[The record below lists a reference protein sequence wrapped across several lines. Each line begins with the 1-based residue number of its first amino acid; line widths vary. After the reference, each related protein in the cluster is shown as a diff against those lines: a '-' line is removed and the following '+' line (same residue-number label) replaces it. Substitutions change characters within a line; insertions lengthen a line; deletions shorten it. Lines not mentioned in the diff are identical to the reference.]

1 MSDPSTEVPVVLL
14 AALVA
19 VVVAGAIALVVVR
32 SRHAERTRRI
42 ESIRNDQLGRLALA
56 ADYRDHRAQDR
67 AARVAR
73 TAGLVARGLGL
84 SPWSADEIEQAA
96 RFLDIGNLAIP
107 DAILAKGDNLT
118 PDERQLMES
127 HTLVGAELLAGED
140 GLLEFA
146 AEIAL
151 SHHERWDGG
160 GYPHGL
166 AGGEIPL
173 AARIVS
179 VADRFHALV
188 DDTRPRSVETAV
200 AEIEQSAGRA
210 FDPAVVDAFS
220 GLRHHSLT
228 ARRAEP

>member
-14 AALVA
+14 ALLVA
-19 VVVAGAIALVVVR
+19 VVVAGAIALIMVR
-32 SRHAERTRRI
+32 SRHAERVRRI
-42 ESIRNDQLGRLALA
+42 ESIRNDLLGRLALA
-56 ADYRDHRAQDR
+56 ADYRDHWAQDR
-67 AARVAR
+67 AVKVAR
-73 TAGLVARGLGL
+73 TAGLVARGMGL
-84 SPWSADEIEQAA
+84 SAWSADEIEQAA

-107 DAILAKGDNLT
+107 DAVLAKGENLM
-118 PDERQLMES
+118 PDERHLMES
-127 HTLVGAELLAGED
+127 HTLVGAELLAGE
-140 GLLEFA
+140 GGPLELA

-166 AGGEIPL
+166 AGDEIPL
-173 AARIVS
+173 AGRIVA

-188 DDTRPRSVETAV
+188 DDTRARSVETAV
-200 AEIEQSAGRA
+200 AEIERSTGRA

-220 GLRHHSLT
+220 GLSHHSLT

>member
-32 SRHAERTRRI
+32 SRHAERMRRI
-42 ESIRNDQLGRLALA
+42 ESIRNDLLGRLALA

-84 SPWSADEIEQAA
+84 SAWSADEIEQAA

-107 DAILAKGDNLT
+107 DAVLDKGDDLT
-118 PDERQLMES
+118 PDERHMMES
-127 HTLVGAELLAGED
+127 HTLVGAELLAGE
-140 GLLEFA
+140 GAPLELA
-146 AEIAL
+146 AKIAL
-151 SHHERWDGG
+151 SHHERWDGR

-188 DDTRPRSVETAV
+188 DHTRPRSVETAV

-228 ARRAEP
+228 ARRTEP